1 MAIAVIPFDD
11 SFFSFTLCAETL
23 SPPYILSPSL
33 ISRPKTLESLLM
45 PLHSVIF
52 VNTILQLNSLD
63 ITVFVV
69 TCPRQ
74 SYIERTGT
82 VRFCFFVI
90 ISALPCKIN
99 HSRRIWFSLVS
110 VMSEVCNR
118 TRKSVWI
125 SITGIATAPPIKVIV
140 QLLGQFHSEELE
152 LFFFSFVIMWDE

>member
-11 SFFSFTLCAETL
+11 SFFFFTLCAETL

-69 TCPRQ
+69 TGPRQ
-74 SYIERTGT
+74 S
-82 VRFCFFVI
+82 
-90 ISALPCKIN
+90 
-99 HSRRIWFSLVS
+99 
-110 VMSEVCNR
+110 
-118 TRKSVWI
+118 
-125 SITGIATAPPIKVIV
+125 
-140 QLLGQFHSEELE
+140 
-152 LFFFSFVIMWDE
+152 